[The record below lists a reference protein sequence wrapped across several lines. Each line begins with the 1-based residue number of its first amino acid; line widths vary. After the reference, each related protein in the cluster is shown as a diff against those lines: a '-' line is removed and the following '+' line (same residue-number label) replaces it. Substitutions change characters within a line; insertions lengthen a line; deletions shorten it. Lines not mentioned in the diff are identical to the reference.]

1 MVSNFGI
8 TVVGHDLPGIVADI
22 TGALGSHG
30 GNIEDS
36 SMTLLRGHF
45 AWTLIVDLAATL
57 PEVDDA
63 VNPLRAPELLIAVV
77 KLPIEAT
84 DPDAPTHWLN
94 VHGSYRPGIVS
105 AITREIA
112 AAGGN
117 IIDLSTRLVG
127 SLYVVSADVTLPKTN
142 DDHALASSLC
152 AIAAN
157 LDVEVSLRPVD
168 DDDLF

>member
-1 MVSNFGI
+1 MSSFGI
-8 TVVGHDLPGIVADI
+8 TVVGHDRPGIVADI

-45 AWTLIVDLAATL
+45 AWTLIVDLDSSLAA
-57 PEVDDA
+57 VDEA
-63 VNPLRAPELLIAVV
+63 VDPLRDAELLISVVELPAV
-77 KLPIEAT
+77 AT

-94 VHGSYRPGIVS
+94 VHGSDRSGIVS

-117 IIDLSTRLVG
+117 ITDLSTRLVG

-142 DDHALASSLC
+142 DDPALILRLSAVGAELG
-152 AIAAN
+152 
-157 LDVEVSLRPVD
+157 VEVSLRPVD